1 MTIAHNRA
9 IICAEKKPGAVILR
23 KILGF
28 LLVLSL
34 LLACCAAPPE
44 GPEARVRRADELL
57 SRWSMELYC
66 GCHWDGEYAAQEG
79 LYVVMFRRV
88 GEPGAAGQRSG
99 AEEDRGVLPRQRGAR
114 VAHIGAA
121 GRGPVKKRRQR
132 AQTRCPAQS
141 IGFYTAERKRRKASR
156 RRPCA

>member
-1 MTIAHNRA
+1 M
-9 IICAEKKPGAVILR
+9 R

-66 GCHWDGEYAAQEG
+66 GCHWDGEYAAQEIYDYLCNG
-79 LYVVMFRRV
+79 NIRNSVNLPNASLERMGKSRLCVIHRNVPNVINSILDLVSERNINVEHMLNKPRDAYAYTMIDLSERINGEITSQLSAHPDVLRV
-88 GEPGAAGQRSG
+88 R
-99 AEEDRGVLPRQRGAR
+99 VL
-114 VAHIGAA
+114 
-121 GRGPVKKRRQR
+121 
-132 AQTRCPAQS
+132 
-141 IGFYTAERKRRKASR
+141 
-156 RRPCA
+156 

>member
-44 GPEARVRRADELL
+44 GPEAACAGRTSCSRAGA
-57 SRWSMELYC
+57 WSC
-66 GCHWDGEYAAQEG
+66 TAAVIGSGEYAAQEG

-88 GEPGAAGQRSG
+88 ESRARLDSGAALRRIEECFRGSG
-99 AEEDRGVLPRQRGAR
+99 VRVLLTSGPL
-114 VAHIGAA
+114 GAA
-121 GRGPVKKRRQR
+121 R
-132 AQTRCPAQS
+132 
-141 IGFYTAERKRRKASR
+141 
-156 RRPCA
+156 

>member
-79 LYVVMFRRV
+79 LYVAMLRRV
-88 GEPGAAGQRSG
+88 ESRARLDSGAALRRIEECFSG
-99 AEEDRGVLPRQRGAR
+99 SGVR
-114 VAHIGAA
+114 VVLTSGPLGAA
-121 GRGPVKKRRQR
+121 R
-132 AQTRCPAQS
+132 
-141 IGFYTAERKRRKASR
+141 
-156 RRPCA
+156 